1 MLELGSTT
9 EGSFV
14 YVFRTY
20 QLSALRRISPVG
32 RRGRQGVEAVSPQPL
47 CNTPDGFRVGFRDSD
62 QRAQLVVGGISRQI
76 GMVLVG

>member
-9 EGSFV
+9 ERSSV

-20 QLSALRRISPVG
+20 RLSALRRISPVG

-47 CNTPDGFRVGFRDSD
+47 CNTPDGPVSGSAIPINEHSSLWAVSPDR
-62 QRAQLVVGGISRQI
+62 
-76 GMVLVG
+76 